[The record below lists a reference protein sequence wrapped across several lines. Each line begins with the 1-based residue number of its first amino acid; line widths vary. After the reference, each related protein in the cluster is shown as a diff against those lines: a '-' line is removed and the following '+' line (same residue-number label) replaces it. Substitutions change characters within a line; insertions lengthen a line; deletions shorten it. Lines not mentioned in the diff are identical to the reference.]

1 MNKTT
6 LAKALL
12 CTTLLASLS
21 GCVAL
26 MVGGAAA
33 GAAATVDR
41 RTLGAQTE
49 DKAISVKADL
59 RLPNVAGPDSHV
71 NLYAYNRQVL
81 LTGEVKDAS
90 LRAAVEKEA
99 KAIDGVGTVSNEITI
114 GGPATY
120 TARSND
126 ALITAKVK
134 ASLVDMKTITAT
146 SFKVVTDKSVV
157 YLMGRVTQREGQVAA
172 DVARSVNGVSKVVK
186 ILEYITEDELRAL
199 SPQSKVQL

>member
-1 MNKTT
+1 MNKTM

-26 MVGGAAA
+26 VVGGAAA
-33 GAAATVDR
+33 GAAVTVDR

-59 RLPNVAGPDSHV
+59 RLPKVAGPDAHV
-71 NLYAYNRQVL
+71 NAYAYNRQVL
-81 LTGEVKDAS
+81 LTGEVKDAAA
-90 LRAAVEKEA
+90 RAAVEKEA
-99 KAIDGVGTVSNEITI
+99 KAIDGVASVANEITV
-114 GGPATY
+114 GSPATY

-126 ALITAKVK
+126 ALITGKVK

-146 SFKVVTDKSVV
+146 SFKVVTDKTVV
-157 YLMGRVTQREGQVAA
+157 YLMGRVTQREGQVGA

-186 ILEYITEDELRAL
+186 MFEYITEDEMRAL
-199 SPQSKVQL
+199 SPSSKVQL